1 MIPNLETLC
10 RRTGLAQDAL
20 DRPVDDQLLDVISTD
35 QDLEHQ
41 LECLATS
48 INITGNE
55 VYDIKESE
63 PNANR
68 CRALFIRWK
77 QLYGSEATYAKLI
90 EGFEDPSNGRRDLTE
105 TVLNYVAGTTHLQE
119 RTVGARNFRLS
130 WRVCLMVL
138 LSIVMI
144 HTVTFFCAPL
154 VVLYTMDYQK
164 LLSFTI
170 GTIHHSNYHVT
181 KNVLI
186 PDDIDT
192 NDTAFSHYSSNVLL
206 KRFGSESEPN
216 EARCAEVYN
225 DLPNILPNIFIGRS
239 KDIEEIAR
247 KIQTARIVN
256 VNGSP
261 GFGKSSVVIHTGYVL
276 VDNGVSVRYIDVE
289 EQLPLFNK
297 SSDDYKPHMPSYN
310 ASRRHK
316 DKETTALLQKMS
328 SVSHQ
333 YDRIKSGEAK
343 ASNYI
348 EQLILWSEKV
358 ECFTVL
364 ILDNCDDIITTYH
377 KDQFIN
383 LVLTL
388 IRGSK
393 NYIHVVFV
401 TQAKV
406 LLVDSFEQWTVQ
418 EMTTRDS
425 VELLQRVAPG
435 ITSDDAETV
444 SNYVERC
451 PLALKVV
458 GIMLHL
464 YGSDTLTKKL
474 KLQLQHNPIDVLDHA
489 DQRRLQFRFIM
500 ELALS
505 RIDEL
510 LQSECDYSMSL
521 FPGTFDWEA
530 GRSILEVS
538 HPKICLDIFVKYSLL
553 EEYYHH
559 NYVHRYRMH
568 RLIKEFLKNKLT
580 NLSKQRFKERFSE
593 YFEHFLVQHIKGGLN
608 VIDEYELSL
617 ETLNVHHYIGM
628 LTSQKH
634 ELTPEQLAILSYGVS
649 KDLISFRAL
658 EPYYKNFMNSLTEV
672 CSILDSDAAFCGK
685 FYSRIIEHMYSECKC
700 ENVSRYFKYLLNSP
714 CPCTSPEMKGVFQ
727 CQTVYDINHTK
738 IVWVHLSTP
747 VQEYLSRV
755 MLYNCYHDHMFAIN
769 FLIFIACLALSTI
782 LTIPRKYGYLIT
794 AFAIVSILH
803 IAHLVQGEQQTI
815 TIIETF
821 LKAICYK
828 LLFLVLLCM
837 SFIVVQSIKHIF
849 VVVINLSHMFVVMIS
864 LSHMFVV
871 MISLSH
877 MFVVVISLSHM
888 FVVMISLTVLY
899 FIAFLLW
906 RDTTYP
912 LQGCDFLPLCQ

>member
-1 MIPNLETLC
+1 MTNLETLC

-20 DRPVDDQLLDVISTD
+20 DRPVDDQLLDRISTD
-35 QDLEHQ
+35 QHLELQ
-41 LECLATS
+41 LEFLATS
-48 INITGNE
+48 INITDNE
-55 VYDIKESE
+55 VYDIRESE
-63 PNANR
+63 PSANR

-119 RTVGARNFRLS
+119 RTVGARNFRSS

-154 VVLYTMDYQK
+154 VVLYAMDYQK
-164 LLSFTI
+164 LL
-170 GTIHHSNYHVT
+170 SNYHVT

-186 PDDIDT
+186 PDDVDT

-206 KRFGSESEPN
+206 KRFGSKSEPN
-216 EARCAEVYN
+216 EAHCAEVYS

-261 GFGKSSVVIHTGYVL
+261 GFGKSSVVIYTGYVL

-333 YDRIKSGEAK
+333 YDRIRSGEAE

-358 ECFTVL
+358 KCFTVL
-364 ILDNCDDIITTYH
+364 ILDNCDDIITTSH
-377 KDQFIN
+377 KDRFIN

-406 LLVDSFEQWTVQ
+406 LLVDNFEQWTVQ

-425 VELLQRVAPG
+425 VELLQKMAPG

-451 PLALKVV
+451 LLALKVV

-500 ELALS
+500 DLALS

-568 RLIKEFLKNKLT
+568 RLIKEFLKNKVT

-608 VIDEYELSL
+608 EIDEYELSL

-634 ELTPEQLAILSYGVS
+634 ELTPEQLAIFSYGVS

-658 EPYYKNFMNSLTEV
+658 EPYYKNFINSLTEV
-672 CSILDSDAAFCGK
+672 CSILDSDTAFCGK
-685 FYSRIIEHMYSECKC
+685 FYSRIIEHVYSECKC
-700 ENVSRYFKYLLNSP
+700 KNVSRYFKYLLNSP
-714 CPCTSPEMKGVFQ
+714 CPCTSPVMNGVFQ

-769 FLIFIACLALSTI
+769 FLIFIACLALSTV

-837 SFIVVQSIKHIF
+837 SFIVVHSIKHIF
-849 VVVINLSHMFVVMIS
+849 VVV
-864 LSHMFVV
+864 
-871 MISLSH
+871 ISLSH
-877 MFVVVISLSHM
+877 MFVVVISL
-888 FVVMISLTVLY
+888 TVLY
-899 FIAFLLW
+899 FIAFILW